1 MKTKDSKP
9 QCIAAPHPIF
19 SSELYKLEAEMMD
32 YFREH
37 PSAMYVYQR
46 MHKIWQQRLMGIF
59 NGTRTMPLTY
69 DAFFKKI
76 FHPDVH
82 PERLSRLLSSLLGQ
96 EVEEE
101 QLKEQ
106 YQQLEKQEKQLKEQY
121 QQMEKQQEEIK
132 EQKKRNFQLTETL
145 KKKDQTIEEREQEI
159 AKLKSLLASKS

>member
-9 QCIAAPHPIF
+9 QCIAAPHPAF
-19 SSELYKLEAEMMD
+19 SSELYKSEAEMMD

-96 EVEEE
+96 EVEVLQILPNEDGVLAE
-101 QLKEQ
+101 
-106 YQQLEKQEKQLKEQY
+106 
-121 QQMEKQQEEIK
+121 
-132 EQKKRNFQLTETL
+132 
-145 KKKDQTIEEREQEI
+145 D
-159 AKLKSLLASKS
+159 SLLAMDILVRLADGSLANVEVQRVPYRFPAERMSC